1 MKCWGLDLVLLCI
14 QMQNSVSQDLA
25 APRHATPPPP
35 THTRAFVVQTL
46 LHNLK
51 LLVK

>member
-25 APRHATPPPP
+25 APRHATPPLLPH
-35 THTRAFVVQTL
+35 THTSFCCA
-46 LHNLK
+46 NLAPQFETIS
-51 LLVK
+51 